1 MKLDMGVEPNE
12 TGKNKLIITV
22 KSPLFPRYFNDL
34 KHIVEENERNIDGL
48 PSDIRVR
55 NSGQGEALIT
65 FSIDHDPIESSVPG
79 RSMVKLNG
87 KHMESI
93 NVALNIWVNVAMKQE
108 LNRVEFIPLHGY
120 SAEDL
125 KKDVQTA
132 VANKRDLC
140 IIRTYAEYLNSQ
152 KAKTAKDAFTFV
164 QYLVKYGSDEYSDVA
179 IALYNKELK
188 ELRQTYEN
196 KLVQT
201 EWV

>member
-12 TGKNKLIITV
+12 TGKNKLVITV
-22 KSPLFPRYFNDL
+22 KSPLFPRYFEDF
-34 KHIVEENERNIDGL
+34 KHIVEENEREVADL
-48 PSDIRVR
+48 PPDIKVR

-65 FSIDHDPIESSVPG
+65 FTIDHDPVDSSVPG
-79 RSMVKLNG
+79 RSLVKLNG

-93 NVALNIWVNVAMKQE
+93 NVALNLWVNVAMRQE
-108 LNRVEFIPLHGY
+108 LSKVEFIPLHGY

-132 VANKRDLC
+132 VANKRDFC

-152 KAKTAKDAFTFV
+152 KARTAKDAFTFV
-164 QYLVKYGSDEYSDVA
+164 QYLVKYGSEEYSDVA

-188 ELRQTYEN
+188 ELRKTYEDR
-196 KLVQT
+196 LVQT